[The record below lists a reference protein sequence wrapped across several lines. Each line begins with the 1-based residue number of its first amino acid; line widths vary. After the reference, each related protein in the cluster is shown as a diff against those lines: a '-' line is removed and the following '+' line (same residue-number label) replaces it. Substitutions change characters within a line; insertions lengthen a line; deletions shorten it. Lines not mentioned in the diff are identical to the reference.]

1 MGRMPALCWRKA
13 ALLLMPAVAA
23 EAREVVTAV
32 AEAREAVTA
41 AVVVTVEVAAAEV
54 AVEAAAVHQ
63 QPSRAVEVEAARVSN
78 AAVAAR
84 VLSSSDV
91 AAGARSFAAGLIS
104 AAARTCVCVPALASP
119 SGGAATAGVTAI
131 ADRAS
136 ACTSEEAAVGVIGI
150 IGAGACCATV
160 TRITIGG
167 IATDV
172 GGNTIR

>member
-1 MGRMPALCWRKA
+1 
-13 ALLLMPAVAA
+13 V
-23 EAREVVTAV
+23 
-32 AEAREAVTA
+32 AVT
-41 AVVVTVEVAAAEV
+41 
-54 AVEAAAVHQ
+54 
-63 QPSRAVEVEAARVSN
+63 
-78 AAVAAR
+78 
-84 VLSSSDV
+84 VLSSS
-91 AAGARSFAAGLIS
+91 GAAAGLLSFEEDLTS
-104 AAARTCVCVPALASP
+104 AAVRTYACVQALSSG

>member
-1 MGRMPALCWRKA
+1 
-13 ALLLMPAVAA
+13 MPAVAA
-23 EAREVVTAV
+23 EAREVVTA
-32 AEAREAVTA
+32 A
-41 AVVVTVEVAAAEV
+41 AVVTVAVAAAEV
-54 AVEAAAVHQ
+54 AVEAAAVQ
-63 QPSRAVEVEAARVSN
+63 QPSRAVEVAVARVSN

-84 VLSSSDV
+84 VLSSSDAAAV
-91 AAGARSFAAGLIS
+91 ARPFAEELIS
-104 AAARTCVCVPALASP
+104 AAARTYAYVPALASP
-119 SGGAATAGVTAI
+119 SGGGATAGVTAI